1 MAYKPISDYGV
12 IGDMHS
18 AALVGLDGSIDW
30 LCFPDFDSPSVF
42 AAVLDDARGGHW
54 RIRPQGEYRPQQR
67 YLPDTNILCTSFS
80 SEDGQVE
87 LTDFMPLK
95 NELRDSAHQVLRVV
109 RGVRGSVKME
119 CSFEP
124 RIDYARGHTL
134 LRKAGGVV
142 VAEQGSARL
151 SLASPIEL
159 SIREAGARAR
169 FTVEQGQE
177 VVFALQWGVDRPPD
191 ASPWHGELELT
202 AGKWRDIAN
211 SISYDGRWREQV
223 RRSAL
228 ALHLLIYMPTG
239 ALVAAVTTSLPEW
252 IGGSRNWDYRYCW
265 IRDAAF
271 TLDAFDRLGHTAEA
285 RRFLEWL
292 MTFCQSCGASLRTLY
307 GVRYDEE
314 LTELTLHHLDGYRG
328 SRPVRIG
335 NAASMQLQMDIFGE
349 VMVACATYHRAGGE
363 ISNEMWSSIES
374 FAEAAIKNW
383 GRPDRGIWEV
393 RGPMRHFVYSK
404 VMCWLAVD
412 RAITLAQALNKTVDL
427 DRWRA
432 VREEIRAD
440 VLERGWNERL
450 QSFVQY
456 YGAEHTDA
464 ALLMLPFVGFLPAD
478 DPRMLSTARRI
489 QEELG
494 EDGLLRRYAA
504 ERSDDGVGG
513 EEGVFTMCSLW
524 LAGYLTFVGELEE
537 ARKIFE
543 RVLACGNHL
552 GLFSEMVNPR
562 TGEALG
568 NFLQAFTHVSF
579 IHTARNLDLALSA
592 RELPAPQEM
601 RLGESS

>member
-1 MAYKPISDYGV
+1 MAYKPIGDYGV

-42 AAVLDDARGGHW
+42 AAILDDASGGHW
-54 RIRPQGEYRPQQR
+54 HVRPQGEYRSQQR

-80 SEDGQVE
+80 SEDSQVD

-95 NELRDSAHQVLRVV
+95 NEMKDSDHRVLRVV
-109 RGVRGSVKME
+109 RGVRGSANME
-119 CSFEP
+119 CSFQP
-124 RIDYARGHTL
+124 RFDYARGQTL

-142 VAEQGSARL
+142 VAEKGASSL
-151 SLASPIEL
+151 SLASPVEL
-159 SIREAGARAR
+159 SIKEAGAHAR
-169 FTVEQGQE
+169 FMVEEGQE
-177 VVFALQWGVDRPPD
+177 VVFVLQWGVDRPFD
-191 ASPWHGELELT
+191 ALPWRGELELT
-202 AGKWRDIAN
+202 ARKWREIAN

-223 RRSAL
+223 RRSVL

-292 MTFCQSCGASLRTLY
+292 TTFCQSCGASLQTLY

-335 NAASMQLQMDIFGE
+335 NAASTQLQMDIFGE

-374 FAEAAIKNW
+374 FAEAAIRHW
-383 GRPDRGIWEV
+383 RRPDRGIWEV
-393 RGPMRHFVYSK
+393 RGAMRHFVYSK

-412 RAITLAQALNKTVDL
+412 RAILLAEALKKPVDL
-427 DRWRA
+427 VRWRS

-440 VLERGWNERL
+440 VLERGWNGRL
-450 QSFVQY
+450 RSFVQY

-494 EDGLLRRYAA
+494 EEGLLRRYAR

-537 ARKIFE
+537 ARQIFE
-543 RVLACGNHL
+543 RVLVCGNHL
-552 GLFSEMVNPR
+552 GLFSEMVNSR

-568 NFLQAFTHVSF
+568 NFIQAFTHVSF

-601 RLGESS
+601 RLGESG